1 MIGYGEII
9 IRLPSFLTFF
19 PSFAKRDDKG
29 NKGKDDACHADTC
42 PSEVRPSDAGTECS
56 DGASDEIGGHKDGVH
71 AISGLWHGL
80 NTATLIAQLL
90 TL

>member
-19 PSFAKRDDKG
+19 PPFAKRDDKG
-29 NKGKDDACHADTC
+29 DKGEYDACDADTS
-42 PSEVRPSDAGTECS
+42 PSEVRPSYAGTECS

-71 AISGLWHGL
+71 AIGGLWHGL

-90 TL
+90 IL

>member
-9 IRLPSFLTFF
+9 MRLPSFLTFF
-19 PSFAKRDDKG
+19 PPFAKRDDKG
-29 NKGKDDACHADTC
+29 NKGKEDACRADTC
-42 PSEVRPSDAGTECS
+42 PSEVRPSYAGTECS

-71 AISGLWHGL
+71 AVSSLWHSL
-80 NTATLIAQLL
+80 YATALIAQLL